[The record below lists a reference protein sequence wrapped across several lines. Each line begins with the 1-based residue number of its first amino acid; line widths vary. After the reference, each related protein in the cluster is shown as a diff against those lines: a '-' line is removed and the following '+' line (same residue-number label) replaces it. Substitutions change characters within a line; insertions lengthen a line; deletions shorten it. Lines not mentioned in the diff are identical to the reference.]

1 MGPPVANEI
10 AVTRAA
16 ARNMWWEW
24 TYPEVLGA
32 LRDVRRAVR
41 ESLANCADALTD
53 DVETVASE
61 LAANAVRHSRSD
73 RADGTFTMR
82 LAHFAERDVPYIWVE
97 VEDMGNPEWDG
108 ICDLRPMHGFA
119 MCQALTTWLG
129 SKDKAS
135 GNRVVYA
142 RIEYKPNGMPFD
154 LPVDPRLLADPNDL

>member
-1 MGPPVANEI
+1 MGSPVANEI

-16 ARNMWWEW
+16 ARNMSWEW
-24 TYPEVLGA
+24 TYPGVLGS
-32 LRDVRRAVR
+32 LHDVRRRVR
-41 ESLANCADALTD
+41 ESLADCAGALTD

-61 LAANAVRHSRSD
+61 LAANAVRHSRSG

-97 VEDMGNPEWDG
+97 AEDMGNPEWDG

-129 SKDKAS
+129 SKDKTN

-154 LPVDPRLLADPNDL
+154 LPVDPRLLADPNNL